1 MGAPAQQPVYYDT
14 DEGQYY
20 TMNNQR
26 NTVATTGDGQV
37 INNPY
42 ANSPNGVGTIFGN
55 MFGNLASQSGIPNRD
70 NPFYA
75 DNYANRNYLGN
86 PYNSNS
92 FANRFTPKNIPAN
105 YPEMNMLFP
114 ALNAGLAQGL
124 MSSTQPDGAMLGAGR
139 FLAPQT
145 TNTQGK

>member
-20 TMNNQR
+20 TMKNQQ
-26 NTVATTGDGQV
+26 NTVAT
-37 INNPY
+37 
-42 ANSPNGVGTIFGN
+42 SPASNAAGAIFGN
-55 MFGNLASQSGIPNRD
+55 MFGNLASQSGMPNKD
-70 NPFYA
+70 NPFYKA
-75 DNYANRNYLGN
+75 QMANRNYLGN

-114 ALNAGLAQGL
+114 ALNPGLLQGVA
-124 MSSTQPDGAMLGAGR
+124 SSIQPGGAMSGAGR

>member
-42 ANSPNGVGTIFGN
+42 ANSPNGVGAIFGN
-55 MFGNLASQSGIPNRD
+55 MLGMPNRD

-114 ALNAGLAQGL
+114 ALNAGLAQGI
-124 MSSTQPDGAMLGAGR
+124 MSSTQPEGAMSGAGR

>member
-1 MGAPAQQPVYYDT
+1 MGAPAQQQQPVYYDS
-14 DEGQYY
+14 DKSQYY
-20 TMNNQR
+20 TNGQLAGNNLLVQML
-26 NTVATTGDGQV
+26 GGQ
-37 INNPY
+37 
-42 ANSPNGVGTIFGN
+42 
-55 MFGNLASQSGIPNRD
+55 MGIPE
-70 NPFYA
+70 
-75 DNYANRNYLGN
+75 RNYLGN
-86 PYNSNS
+86 PYGSNS

-145 TNTQGK
+145 TNKQGK

>member
-20 TMNNQR
+20 TMKNEQGSQR
-26 NTVATTGDGQV
+26 FLNTLD
-37 INNPY
+37 N
-42 ANSPNGVGTIFGN
+42 ANSQNGAGAIFGN
-55 MFGNLASQSGIPNRD
+55 MFGNLVSQSGMPNKD

-75 DNYANRNYLGN
+75 SNYANRNYLGN
-86 PYNSNS
+86 SLANQN
-92 FANRFTPKNIPAN
+92 NRFTTNAQATPYAELTN
-105 YPEMNMLFP
+105 LFP
-114 ALNAGLAQGL
+114 ALNARLSQGL
-124 MSSTQPDGAMLGAGR
+124 MSPTQTDGAMSGASR

>member
-20 TMNNQR
+20 TMKNQQ
-26 NTVATTGDGQV
+26 NTVAT
-37 INNPY
+37 
-42 ANSPNGVGTIFGN
+42 SPASNGVGAIFGN
-55 MFGNLASQSGIPNRD
+55 MFGNLASQSGMPNRD

-92 FANRFTPKNIPAN
+92 FANRFTPKNIPAQ

-114 ALNAGLAQGL
+114 ALNPGLLQGIA
-124 MSSTQPDGAMLGAGR
+124 SSIQPDGAMAGAGR